1 MSEWRHSVYCIDTLA
16 KKGGWYNVIRDALEI
31 LIPGIVSGVT
41 STYIVRV
48 IDILLHKNNRHEWSE
63 RSFLC

>member
-1 MSEWRHSVYCIDTLA
+1 M
-16 KKGGWYNVIRDALEI
+16 IRDALEI

-41 STYIVRV
+41 TTYIVRV
-48 IDILLHKNNRHEWSE
+48 IDNLLHKNNRHEWSE